1 MTKRDP
7 KRATNLGMLCPYFIT
22 LEGPE
27 GSGKTTQIRLLV
39 DWLCERGCAVEVTRE
54 PGGTHIGNQ
63 IREVLHDPC
72 NTAMDATAEILLYS
86 ADRAQHV
93 AQCIRP
99 ALAAGKVVVSDRY
112 YDSTL
117 AYQGYGRGLDLEML
131 HTITAFATGGL
142 EPDLTLYLDIAP
154 EDGLERRQ
162 SNGEEWNRLDAEA
175 LDFHQRVRAGYM
187 ELIAQEPERWAV
199 IDAARSVEEVQE
211 AIRVQVKARLEQVKR
226 DA

>member
-1 MTKRDP
+1 V
-7 KRATNLGMLCPYFIT
+7 FIT

-27 GSGKTTQIRLLV
+27 GSGKTTQLPLLV
-39 DWLCERGCAVEVTRE
+39 DWLHEQGYTVEVTRE
-54 PGGTHIGNQ
+54 PGGTDIGSQ
-63 IREVLHDPC
+63 IRDVLHDPV

-99 ALAAGKVVVSDRY
+99 ALAAGKIVVSDRY

-131 HTITAFATGGL
+131 RAITAFATGGL
-142 EPDLTLYLDIAP
+142 KPDLTLYLDIVP
-154 EDGLERRQ
+154 EEGLQRRQ
-162 SNGEEWNRLDAEA
+162 ANEEEWNRLDAEA

-187 ELIAQEPERWAV
+187 ELIAQEPARWVV
-199 IDAARSVEEVQE
+199 IDAARPVKEVQE
-211 AIRVQVKARLEQVKR
+211 AIRVQVKVRLEKVIR
-226 DA
+226 DV

>member
-1 MTKRDP
+1 V
-7 KRATNLGMLCPYFIT
+7 FIT

-27 GSGKTTQIRLLV
+27 GSGKTTQIPRLV
-39 DWLCERGCAVEVTRE
+39 DWLRAQGHTVEVTRE
-54 PGGTHIGNQ
+54 PGGTDIGNQ
-63 IREVLHDPC
+63 IRDVLHDPV

-93 AQCIRP
+93 AQRVRP
-99 ALAAGKVVVSDRY
+99 ALAAGKIVVSDRY

-142 EPDLTLYLDIAP
+142 KPDLTLYLDIAP
-154 EDGLERRQ
+154 EEGLQRRQ
-162 SNGEEWNRLDAEA
+162 ANEEEWNRLDAET
-175 LDFHQRVRAGYM
+175 LEFHQRVRAGYM
-187 ELIAQEPERWAV
+187 ELIAQEPERWVV

-211 AIRVQVKARLEQVKR
+211 EIKAQVQKRLKQVER